1 MSENGV
7 NLSERRRARAAGV
20 LRGDGC
26 RVFRMQ
32 RDKGSFSRGD
42 LLMVVPDAVPEGGEY
57 VIDLEGRVG
66 RHGGGP
72 VLGVVVGIVRSA
84 RGRGET
90 SM

>member
-1 MSENGV
+1 MDKDGAKVS
-7 NLSERRRARAAGV
+7 RRARARGLGV
-20 LRGDGC
+20 LRGEGC

-42 LLMVVPDAVPEGGEY
+42 LLMVAPDTVPEGGEY

-72 VLGVVVGIVRSA
+72 VIGVVVGIVRGQRA
-84 RGRGET
+84 REK
-90 SM
+90 